1 MLLAIV
7 KGNGNNANG
16 YSISQHNMI
25 RYSDLSP
32 CTSTKLD
39 KLVKLSNISFS
50 MASDVS
56 CTHGCCLKASQ
67 LLDEVWIVRYICKLE
82 RAHAH

>member
-50 MASDVS
+50 MASDVL
-56 CTHGCCLKASQ
+56 CTHVVLRLPSYWMKCG
-67 LLDEVWIVRYICKLE
+67 
-82 RAHAH
+82 

>member
-16 YSISQHNMI
+16 YSISQHNTI

-50 MASDVS
+50 IASDIS
-56 CTHGCCLKASQ
+56 CTHVVLRLPSYWMKCG
-67 LLDEVWIVRYICKLE
+67 
-82 RAHAH
+82 

>member
-7 KGNGNNANG
+7 KGNANNANG
-16 YSISQHNMI
+16 YSISEHNMI

-56 CTHGCCLKASQ
+56 CTHVVLRRPSYWMKCG
-67 LLDEVWIVRYICKLE
+67 
-82 RAHAH
+82 